1 MNQSSLGQRIRYYRK
16 KAGLSQKDLAAAIG
30 MSSNAICHYEQD
42 NREPNILIL
51 MKIAKILDVT
61 GDALLGLEH
70 PDLVAK
76 NRKEYALLHAFRGL
90 KSIGQDRTL
99 EYVSALKEL
108 PYYAN
113 ACEHRR

>member
-1 MNQSSLGQRIRYYRK
+1 M
-16 KAGLSQKDLAAAIG
+16 AEAVG
-30 MSSNAICHYEQD
+30 MSPNAISYYEKD
-42 NREPNILIL
+42 KREPNILIL

-70 PDLVAK
+70 PDLVAR